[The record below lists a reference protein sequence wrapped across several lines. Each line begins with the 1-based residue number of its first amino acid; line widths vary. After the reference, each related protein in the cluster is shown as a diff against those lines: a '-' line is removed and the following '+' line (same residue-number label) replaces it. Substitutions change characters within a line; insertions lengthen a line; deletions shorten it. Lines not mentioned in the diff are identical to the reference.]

1 MSRTMTRST
10 FFKKKLR
17 NLGRAG
23 MVERYG
29 CPHWALREWAEYNVR
44 WRGDIIIYAR
54 EHRHDTR
61 QSKRLEFVKS
71 ANAGIA
77 KMAMEYQKAIV
88 HIEMIAS

>member
-1 MSRTMTRST
+1 MSRTMIRST

-17 NLGRAG
+17 NLGCAG

-29 CPHWALREWAEYNVR
+29 CPHWALREWSQYNVR
-44 WRGDIIIYAR
+44 WTGDIIIYAR

-61 QSKRLEFVKS
+61 QRERLEFVKA

-77 KMAMEYQKAIV
+77 KMAKEYQKTIV
-88 HIEMIAS
+88 HIEMTAS